1 MGTGGLGR
9 TVTGPI
15 SSSIG
20 WAPAGDGV
28 ATCDGEVIGPVCAD
42 ADGSSGRR
50 DGLLGLGAVSTVAS
64 SAPSAADTAGST
76 CDGDVIG
83 PVGAGVVTAGC
94 DVGPYGST
102 GTALGGGPACSC
114 GAKLGEVAAYGSIG
128 YALGGGPTSTCAVEL
143 GEAVAYGSIGWA
155 LDDGP
160 AVVGAV
166 ALGVVVIGVDGL
178 ADMEVCLPAGAA
190 VVIGEGT
197 GGSADVAGDRVFCA
211 DGLAGR
217 VPE

>member
-1 MGTGGLGR
+1 MASKRRGNRADGMGTGELGR

-15 SSSIG
+15 SSSIR
-20 WAPAGDGV
+20 WAPAGDVV

-42 ADGSSGRR
+42 ADGSAGRR

-64 SAPSAADTAGST
+64 SAPSAADTAGAT

-102 GTALGGGPACSC
+102 GTALGGGPACAC
-114 GAKLGEVAAYGSIG
+114 DDA
-128 YALGGGPTSTCAVEL
+128 L
-143 GEAVAYGSIGWA
+143 GEAVAYGSSGYA
-155 LDDGP
+155 LGGGP
-160 AVVGAV
+160 AGGGAV
-166 ALGVVVIGVDGL
+166 ALGVVVIVLVIGVDGL
-178 ADMEVCLPAGAA
+178 AAMEVCLPAGAA

-197 GGSADVAGDRVFCA
+197 GVVADVAGDRVLCA

-217 VPE
+217 VPG